1 LELLEYRGDKPLYF
15 FFNAGICE
23 NMTYND
29 EMEVI
34 NESWETAKKLAELD
48 IKKNEINNLIDGFNE
63 STVEVELKDGN
74 GIKYTVAKIEYGQ
87 TAGYR

>member
-1 LELLEYRGDKPLYF
+1 
-15 FFNAGICE
+15 
-23 NMTYND
+23 MTYND